1 MSAKNWF
8 KFILLGTLWG
18 SSFLW
23 IKIALQE
30 VGPLTLV
37 TFRTG
42 FATLGLIGV
51 ALAVRPKFR
60 KEDGWVLAFLGFF
73 NVALPFV
80 LISWSETHIS
90 SGMAA
95 ILNST
100 VPLFTI
106 LIAPFFLSEERMTRR
121 RVLGLVIGFV
131 GVVVL
136 MSNQLHSA
144 DALSGVGIVTMLIA
158 ACSYAISGIFARKMQ
173 RGMQPV
179 TQSLGQ
185 MGTAFL
191 FVLPT
196 ALIGEAPFTFPHL
209 PISYLALGWLGL
221 LGSCLATLLWFSLLN
236 SVGPTRT
243 SMTTY
248 IFPLVGVLLG
258 MAFLQEQVDWRLI
271 VGGLLIIVAVVIVNS
286 KINPFVKRNV
296 QMQEDL
302 EQENG
307 C

>member
-1 MSAKNWF
+1 LSAKNWL
-8 KFILLGTLWG
+8 KFVLLGTIWG

-42 FATLGLIGV
+42 FAALGLIGV

-60 KEDGWVLAFLGFF
+60 KADLWVLAFLGFF
-73 NVALPFV
+73 NVALPFA

-106 LIAPFFLSEERMTRR
+106 LIAPFFLSEERMTHR
-121 RVLGLVIGFV
+121 RVLGLVIGFI
-131 GVVVL
+131 GVVTL
-136 MSNQLHSA
+136 MSNQLHSV
-144 DALSGVGIVTMLIA
+144 DVLSSMGIAAMLIA

-191 FVLPT
+191 FILPT
-196 ALIGEAPFTFPHL
+196 ALVGEAPFTFPQL

-258 MAFLQEQVDWRLI
+258 MIFLREQVDWRLI
-271 VGGLLIIVAVVIVNS
+271 VGGLLIILAVVIVNS
-286 KINPFVKRNV
+286 KINPLVNKKV
-296 QMQEDL
+296 QLQEDL

-307 C
+307 G